1 MEEHRGWHDRGY
13 IPHFDV
19 GEITQ
24 SITFRLGDSLPQE
37 RLRELQDLAKAGEE
51 GIVERQ
57 NRIEYYLDQG
67 MGSCV
72 LKDPACASIIED
84 ALEYLNGKRF
94 DLIAWVI
101 MPNHVHFLARFG
113 EGQLLS
119 KAMHSLKS
127 FTSNEIGKLY
137 PELRPVWQT
146 ESFDRYIRS
155 EEHYWHAVRYIHENP
170 VKAGLSETA
179 EAFPWSSASGR
190 GN

>member
-1 MEEHRGWHDRGY
+1 MIGGY

-19 GEITQ
+19 GELTQ

-37 RLRELQDLAKAGEE
+37 RLRELQDLEKVGEE

-155 EEHYWHAVRYIHENP
+155 EEHYWYAIRYIHENP

-179 EAFPWSSASGR
+179 EAFPWSSASALR
-190 GN
+190 N